1 MKIEVKLR
9 PYISILKARKMG
21 AYFAK
26 GSKSF
31 EAATATGTV
40 VVNQLNV
47 ERQRLIRE
55 QATKAG
61 HVRAAAI
68 RRGYSNPLTRGYY

>member
-1 MKIEVKLR
+1 
-9 PYISILKARKMG
+9 MG

-26 GSKSF
+26 GSKGF
-31 EAATATGTV
+31 DAATATGTA

-47 ERQRLIRE
+47 ERQRLIRQ
-55 QATKAG
+55 QAIKAG

-68 RRGYSNPLTRGYY
+68 RRGYSNPLKHGYY

>member
-1 MKIEVKLR
+1 VKIEVKLR
-9 PYISILKARKMG
+9 PYISILEARKMG

-31 EAATATGTV
+31 DAATTAGTV

-47 ERQRLIRE
+47 ERQRLLRE
-55 QATKAG
+55 QASKG
-61 HVRAAAI
+61 GYMRAAAI

>member
-1 MKIEVKLR
+1 
-9 PYISILKARKMG
+9 MG

-26 GSKSF
+26 SSKSF
-31 EAATATGTV
+31 DAATTAGTV

-47 ERQRLIRE
+47 ERQRLLRE
-55 QATKAG
+55 QASKG
-61 HVRAAAI
+61 GYMRRAAI

>member
-9 PYISILKARKMG
+9 PYISILEARKMG

-31 EAATATGTV
+31 DAAAATGSV

-55 QATKAG
+55 
-61 HVRAAAI
+61 RAARMSSRTAAI
-68 RRGYSNPLTRGYY
+68 RRGYSNPHTHGYY

>member
-1 MKIEVKLR
+1 VKIEVKLR
-9 PYISILKARKMG
+9 PYISILEARKMG

-31 EAATATGTV
+31 DAAAATGTV

-47 ERQRLIRE
+47 ERQRLLRE
-55 QATKAG
+55 QASKG
-61 HVRAAAI
+61 GYMRRAAI